1 MLLKNKRCNQ
11 GRTGRGVRG
20 VRLTPLASDSKLRR
34 TVNLRRKK
42 KEKEGKK
49 GKGKRKKRENE
60 QKGENKKEEEG
71 KEEKGKKGKKDLI
84 CLYFIVCIGIYTLY
98 RGYGLHTNQCR
109 KKLY

>member
-1 MLLKNKRCNQ
+1 M
-11 GRTGRGVRG
+11 
-20 VRLTPLASDSKLRR
+20 
-34 TVNLRRKK
+34 

-49 GKGKRKKRENE
+49 GKGKRGKTSKKEKTKRKRREKKKKGKRE
-60 QKGENKKEEEG
+60 
-71 KEEKGKKGKKDLI
+71 KKDLI